1 MIGHLATE
9 AGGSIWRGN
18 WCFCR
23 LVVLLIGWFVAVVFV
38 SGWWWRGVVFRQILT
53 VSTKLASRSSAPC
66 LSLLGLQAPTSKSIL
81 EVESLV
87 RTDPSDVVGEPK
99 LNIRFRLLYLRD
111 PQHKNASDPP
121 APCPRTGG
129 F

>member
-1 MIGHLATE
+1 MERELVFLSAGCFVDWLVCCCCVCFWVVV
-9 AGGSIWRGN
+9 AGG
-18 WCFCR
+18 
-23 LVVLLIGWFVAVVFV
+23 
-38 SGWWWRGVVFRQILT
+38 GVVFRQILT

-99 LNIRFRLLYLRD
+99 LNIRFRLLHLRD
-111 PQHKNASDPP
+111 PQHKIASDPP
-121 APCPRTGG
+121 APCPRTGS